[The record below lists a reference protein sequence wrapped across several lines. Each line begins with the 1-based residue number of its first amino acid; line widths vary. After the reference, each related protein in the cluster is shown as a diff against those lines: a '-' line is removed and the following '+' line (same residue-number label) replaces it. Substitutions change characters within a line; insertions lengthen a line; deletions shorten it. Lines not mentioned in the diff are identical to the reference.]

1 MRIIA
6 NVLLFYQW
14 DMEDIFK
21 DLLVHVLYYYYLY
34 QIVRTVVNYVLEL
47 HSAEYIKL
55 LWN

>member
-34 QIVRTVVNYVLEL
+34 QIVRIVVNYVLEL

>member
-47 HSAEYIKL
+47 HSAEYTKL